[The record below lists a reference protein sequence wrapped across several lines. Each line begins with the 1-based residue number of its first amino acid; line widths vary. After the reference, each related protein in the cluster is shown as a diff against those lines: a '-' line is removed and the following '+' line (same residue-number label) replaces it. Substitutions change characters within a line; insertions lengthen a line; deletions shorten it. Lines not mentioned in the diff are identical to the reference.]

1 MSSLPSFEN
10 LLPRTDDPGKAAI
23 RARLVEVLDSKGEI
37 LPSANSPR
45 GKLWHLVNTPDSSLG
60 ECAEIIQLDSALAS
74 RILRVANSGAYGG
87 SSENVTDAVLRLGLK
102 FVREQV
108 FNAGV
113 FKQYSAWALPPE
125 WDLFWLRNIFVAR
138 LCDRIS
144 GLHGPTTG
152 SEYLAGLIHDM
163 GWLFLATYFPDQYAQ
178 IFGSGRIASEVER
191 EVMPFTHAEISAA
204 IAVRS
209 MLPPRAVEAVEMHHH
224 PFDMEEENPVA
235 IVLATCDQVAD
246 LCNMNMFG
254 PSAITV
260 ETLDNSPRGTVAG
273 TARQEL
279 RHRGAGH
286 GGTGAVEGNFRDL
299 FLQPEFQVE
308 GWPVRRRTCH
318 PRTKRKTSL
327 LARRDIG

>member
-10 LLPRTDDPGKAAI
+10 LLPRTDDPAKALI

-45 GKLWHLVNTPDSSLG
+45 GKLWHLVNTPDSSLT

-87 SSENVTDAVLRLGLK
+87 SAENVTDAVLRLGLK

-108 FNAGV
+108 FNAGI
-113 FKQYSAWALPPE
+113 FKQYSGWVLPPE

-138 LCDRIS
+138 MCDRIS

-163 GWLFLATYFPDQYAQ
+163 GWLFLATYFPEQYTQ
-178 IFGSGRIASEVER
+178 IFASGRLAIEVEP

-209 MLPPRAVEAVEMHHH
+209 MLPPRAIEAIEMHHH
-224 PFDMEEENPVA
+224 PFDMTVDNPVG
-235 IVLATCDQVAD
+235 IILAVCDQVAD

-254 PSAITV
+254 PTDITV
-260 ETLDNSPRGTVAG
+260 ETLDHCPEVQWLEAHGKTYDLV
-273 TARQEL
+273 EL
-279 RHRGAGH
+279 A
-286 GGTGAVEGNFRDL
+286 TE
-299 FLQPEFQVE
+299 E
-308 GWPVRRRTCH
+308 
-318 PRTKRKTSL
+318 
-327 LARRDIG
+327 LARSREIFEVYFSNRNFQ